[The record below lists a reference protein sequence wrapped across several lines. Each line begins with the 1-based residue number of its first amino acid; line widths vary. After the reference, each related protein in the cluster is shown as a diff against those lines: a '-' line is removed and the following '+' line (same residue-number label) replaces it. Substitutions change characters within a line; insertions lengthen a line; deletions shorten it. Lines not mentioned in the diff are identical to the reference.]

1 MRMGGYISLR
11 AKRVVLF
18 NKDYP
23 STFPVNPQLNIQQ
36 TSGMCITLK
45 SVVKRKQ
52 LPHWSS
58 LSKGDIPM
66 KDLVAHI
73 ARELVDKPEE
83 VSVAEVEGNQTSVL
97 ELKVAKDDIGK
108 VIGKK
113 GRIAHAIRTIVSS
126 VSAKDKK
133 RTVLEIL
140 D

>member
-1 MRMGGYISLR
+1 
-11 AKRVVLF
+11 
-18 NKDYP
+18 
-23 STFPVNPQLNIQQ
+23 
-36 TSGMCITLK
+36 
-45 SVVKRKQ
+45 VKRNQ

-83 VSVAEVEGNQTSVL
+83 VSVAEIEGNQTSVL

-108 VIGKK
+108 VIGKR

-126 VSAKDKK
+126 VSAKEKK
-133 RTVLEIL
+133 RTVLEII